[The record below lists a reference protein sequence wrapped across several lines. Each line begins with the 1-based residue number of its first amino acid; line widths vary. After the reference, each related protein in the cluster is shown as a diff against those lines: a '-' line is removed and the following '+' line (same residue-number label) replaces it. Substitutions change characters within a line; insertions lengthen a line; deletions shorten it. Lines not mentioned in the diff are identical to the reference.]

1 MGTLADKLAYL
12 NATKEAIKTALQNK
26 GITVLATDTFRSYAQ
41 KIANIVTPSHTTL
54 GITPSTSS
62 QSHTPSY
69 PYNGYSQVNVSA
81 VDSSID
87 ANIQA
92 GNIKDGVS
100 ILGVTGNYTGG
111 GGGAS
116 LSGCN
121 IFVVS
126 NGVLSRPTNNNLVTI
141 KTSSDVTNI
150 APFAFQ
156 TFSNDVGLF
165 IASNIAAVDFS
176 SLTTITGNFAFEGAF
191 TDCENMT
198 SANFSNLISV
208 TAVGAFEGAFEH
220 CSSLT
225 NVDFSS
231 LTTIKH
237 DTFNNTFQSCTSLT
251 TLSFPSLTL
260 AGIGNYGSQF
270 DYMLQG
276 VTGCTVHFPSNLQ
289 SRMSNWDSIVNGF
302 GGTNT
307 TVLFDL
313 PATT

>member
-54 GITPSTSS
+54 PVTPTTSS
-62 QSHTPSY
+62 QTFTPSY

-100 ILGVTGNYTGG
+100 ILGVTGSYTGG
-111 GGGAS
+111 GGGSS

-121 IFVVS
+121 TFVVT
-126 NGVLSRPTNNNLVTI
+126 NGKISKPSNNNRVTI
-141 KTSSDVTNI
+141 KTSSDVIDVAQN
-150 APFAFQ
+150 
-156 TFSNDVGLF
+156 TFSGFADDIGYFVGGQ
-165 IASNIAAVDFS
+165 IGAVDFS
-176 SLTTITGNFAFEGAF
+176 SLTTISGNSAFESAF
-191 TDCENMT
+191 ERCGNMT
-198 SANFSNLISV
+198 SASFSNLVSV
-208 TAVGAFEGAFEH
+208 TGGMVFDYAFNG

-225 NVDFSS
+225 SVDFSS
-231 LTTIKH
+231 LTTIKN
-237 DTFNNTFQSCTSLT
+237 DIFNSTFAYCTSLT

-260 AGIGNYGSQF
+260 AGVGSYVCQF

-289 SRMSNWDSIVNGF
+289 SRMSDWDSVVDGF

>member
-121 IFVVS
+121 TFVVT
-126 NGVLSRPTNNNLVTI
+126 NGTISKPSNNNRVTI
-141 KTSSDVTNI
+141 KTSSDVINV
-150 APFAFQ
+150 AQ
-156 TFSNDVGLF
+156 NTFSGFANDIGYFAGTQIGAVDFSSLITISGNGAF
-165 IASNIAAVDFS
+165 ESAFEQCGNMTSASFSNLVSVTGGMVFDYTFQNCSSLTSVDFS
-176 SLTTITGNFAFEGAF
+176 SLTTIRNDVFYYTF
-191 TDCENMT
+191 
-198 SANFSNLISV
+198 
-208 TAVGAFEGAFEH
+208 VG
-220 CSSLT
+220 
-225 NVDFSS
+225 
-231 LTTIKH
+231 
-237 DTFNNTFQSCTSLT
+237 CTSLT

-260 AGIGNYGSQF
+260 AGVGNYVSQF

-289 SRMSNWDSIVNGF
+289 SRMSDWDSVVDGF

-307 TVLFDL
+307 IVLFDL